1 MNTMRRLTVGL
12 AVAAALIVAA
22 PATAATRT
30 VSIFGSAFS
39 PKSVTVTEGDT
50 VVWQN
55 KDNDFHQVLADKGQF
70 VSAILRSN
78 QTYSFTFKAA
88 GTYAYHDE
96 LHPKLKGT
104 IVVKGA
110 PPTLTFTVSTS
121 IVTYGDQATLSG
133 QVSSK
138 AAGETVTIY
147 YQPYPQPNL
156 IERAT
161 VLTGADG
168 TFSFLVQ
175 PRILTTYQASWKGAF
190 SLPASVEVRPKVT
203 LGRNGGWLIH
213 VYAGRSLAGR
223 GVQLQR
229 LNPST
234 GQWVT
239 LRLARLNAANFVKVT
254 PDVKLPKGTSRLRA
268 AISVNQAGAGFL
280 GSMSS
285 LVTWHVT

>member
-1 MNTMRRLTVGL
+1 MRRLILGL
-12 AVAAALIVAA
+12 AAAAALTVTA
-22 PATAATRT
+22 PATAATKT
-30 VSIFGSAFS
+30 VLIYGSAFS

-55 KDNDFHQVLADKGQF
+55 KDNDTHQVLADRGQF
-70 VSAILRSN
+70 VSAILKTN
-78 QTYSFTFKAA
+78 QTYAFTFKAA
-88 GTYAYHDE
+88 GTYPYHDE
-96 LHPKLKGT
+96 LHPRLKGT
-104 IVVKGA
+104 ITVKGA
-110 PPTLTFTVSTS
+110 PPTLTFAISTS
-121 IVTYGDQATLSG
+121 IVTYGQQATLSG
-133 QVSSK
+133 QVSNH

-156 IERAT
+156 IQRAT

-175 PRILTTYQASWKGAF
+175 PRILTTYQANWKGAF

-203 LGRNGGWLIH
+203 IGRNAGWIIH
-213 VYAGRSLAGR
+213 VYGGRSFAGR

-229 LNPST
+229 LNTST

-239 LRLARLNAANFVKVT
+239 LRLARLNLSSWIKVA
-254 PDVKLPKGTSRLRA
+254 PDVKLPKGTSKIRA

-280 GSMSS
+280 GSMSPT
-285 LVTWHVT
+285 VTWHVT

>member
-1 MNTMRRLTVGL
+1 MRRLILGL
-12 AVAAALIVAA
+12 AAAAALTVAA

-30 VSIFGSAFS
+30 VLIYGSAFS

-55 KDNDFHQVLADKGQF
+55 KDNDTHQVLADRGQF
-70 VSAILRSN
+70 VSAILRTN

-88 GTYAYHDE
+88 GTYPYHDE
-96 LHPKLKGT
+96 LHPRLKGT
-104 IVVKGA
+104 ITVKGA
-110 PPTLTFTVSTS
+110 PPTLTFAISTS
-121 IVTYGDQATLSG
+121 MVTYGQQATLTG
-133 QVSSK
+133 QVSSR

-156 IERAT
+156 IQRAT

-203 LGRNGGWLIH
+203 IGRNAGWIIH
-213 VYAGRSLAGR
+213 VYGGRSFAGR

-239 LRLARLNAANFVKVT
+239 LRLARLNLSSWIKVT
-254 PDVKLPKGTSRLRA
+254 PDVKLPKGTSKIRA

-280 GSMSS
+280 GSMSPT
-285 LVTWHVT
+285 VTWHVT

>member
-1 MNTMRRLTVGL
+1 MRRLILGL
-12 AVAAALIVAA
+12 AATAALTVAA
-22 PATAATRT
+22 PATAATKT
-30 VSIFGSAFS
+30 VLIYGSAFS
-39 PKSVTVTEGDT
+39 PKAVTVTEGDT

-55 KDNDFHQVLADKGQF
+55 KDNDTHQVLADRGQF
-70 VSAILRSN
+70 VSAILKTN

-88 GTYAYHDE
+88 GTYPYHDE
-96 LHPKLKGT
+96 LHPRLKGT
-104 IVVKGA
+104 ITVKGA
-110 PPTLTFTVSTS
+110 PPTLTFAISTS
-121 IVTYGDQATLSG
+121 IVTYGQQATLTG
-133 QVSSK
+133 QVSSH

-156 IERAT
+156 IQRAT

-175 PRILTTYQASWKGAF
+175 PRILTIYQANWKGAF

-203 LGRNGGWLIH
+203 IGRNAGWIIH
-213 VYAGRSLAGR
+213 VYGGRSFAGR

-239 LRLARLNAANFVKVT
+239 LRLARLNLSSWIKVA
-254 PDVKLPKGTSRLRA
+254 PDVKLPKGTSKIRA

-280 GSMSS
+280 GSMSPT
-285 LVTWHVT
+285 VTWHVT